1 MQAIGTFSFF
11 RNFSGVLKT
20 AVTIRLICA
29 FAGAMNQAHVIQLLY
44 KMLQLYT
51 VIIFCHYSD
60 AANACGIQIS
70 VRR

>member
-1 MQAIGTFSFF
+1 
-11 RNFSGVLKT
+11 
-20 AVTIRLICA
+20 
-29 FAGAMNQAHVIQLLY
+29 MNQAHVIQLLY